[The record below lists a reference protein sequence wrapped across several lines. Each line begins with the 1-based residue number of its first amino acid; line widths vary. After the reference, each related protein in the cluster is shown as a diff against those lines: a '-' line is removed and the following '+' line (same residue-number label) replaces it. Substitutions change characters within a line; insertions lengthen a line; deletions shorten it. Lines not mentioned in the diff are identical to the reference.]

1 MGRFIGCA
9 GCWDYSWEVKSE
21 LRHSPELDFSSA
33 ECWILALLSAD
44 SGSEA
49 DSEL

>member
-21 LRHSPELDFSSA
+21 LQHSPELDVS
-33 ECWILALLSAD
+33 SAD
-44 SGSEA
+44 SGSES
-49 DSEL
+49 DSEF